1 MSEFTFKITTK
12 DGKSFEYKVRANE
25 KLDAFG
31 KIKSKFP
38 DDDYELIKSYS
49 E

>member
-1 MSEFTFKITTK
+1 MSVFIFKITTK

-38 DDDYELIKSYS
+38 DDDYELIRSYD